1 MSIFVCVTIL
11 SVVSPRVFCI
21 VLSCI
26 CLVSLVLSLL
36 YLYACAGNNLV
47 HVLSSK
53 NTSACVIVSVVYAA
67 YVVLTFIQYCIL
79 QGHFISQG
87 IMMLGGVFYEI
98 YGTRDVVECHKSCK
112 AQSHQHQIE

>member
-1 MSIFVCVTIL
+1 MLYHHVS
-11 SVVSPRVFCI
+11 SVLC
-21 VLSCI
+21 

-67 YVVLTFIQYCIL
+67 YVVLTFIQ
-79 QGHFISQG
+79 FVRSQRTVRCHSQSNNKPFDVG
-87 IMMLGGVFYEI
+87 EIVLYKI
-98 YGTRDVVECHKSCK
+98 YGTRPRPLCHKTLLLTLSNT
-112 AQSHQHQIE
+112 

>member
-67 YVVLTFIQYCIL
+67 YVVLTFIQFDVGEIVLYK
-79 QGHFISQG
+79 
-87 IMMLGGVFYEI
+87 I
-98 YGTRDVVECHKSCK
+98 YGTRPRPSCHKSHK
-112 AQSHQHQIE
+112 TLLPTS